1 MSGSAADPPPPDR
14 LAGVFSVSSVR
25 RTGGTVQY
33 IGDPLVPPAAAVEQ
47 LRPVFRQR
55 GYDVRLE
62 ELGPEPTD
70 SAAATSNGGATVVGG
85 PGVDDSITAAGGALD
100 ARPNRYALVAEPA
113 ETDTG
118 DVPWLNIGLLLA
130 TIASTLYV
138 GASAWYY
145 IPVAEDPL
153 RVFEAWPFAV
163 AMLGVLGIHEL
174 GHYAA
179 ARYHGVDVTL
189 PYFIPFPS
197 YLGTMGAVINIRG
210 RIPDRT
216 ALFDIGVAGP
226 LAGLVA
232 TTVVTVIGLS
242 IDPITVPERVANSD
256 TGVIITFNYPLLF
269 QALEALVNALGLGS
283 EVGSG
288 ESVHPIVFAGWAG
301 MFFTF
306 LNLLPVGQL
315 DGGHIVRS
323 IVGQRQETV
332 AAAVP
337 GALFALAGYLYFTR
351 DPPPVGFGVW
361 GLWVFWG
368 LFATGL
374 AYAGPARPTVDA
386 PLDRRRALLG
396 LFTFL
401 LGLACFTPVPFE
413 ISAV

>member
-1 MSGSAADPPPPDR
+1 MSGSAADPPSPDR

-25 RTGGTVQY
+25 RVDGTVQY
-33 IGDPLVPPAAAVEQ
+33 IGDPLVPPAAVTEQ
-47 LRPVFRQR
+47 LRPVFRQC
-55 GYDVRLE
+55 GYDIRLE
-62 ELGPEPTD
+62 ELGP
-70 SAAATSNGGATVVGG
+70 ASNGATTVVGG
-85 PGVDDSITAAGGALD
+85 PGDSDSITAPSSAPHAGRD
-100 ARPNRYALVAEPA
+100 QYALVAEPLN
-113 ETDTG
+113 TDTG
-118 DVPWLNIGLLLA
+118 VPWLNIGLLLA

-153 RVFEAWPFAV
+153 RVFEAWPFMV

-232 TTVVTVIGLS
+232 TTIVTVIGLS

-269 QALEALVNALGLGS
+269 QALEALVNAVGLES
-283 EVGSG
+283 EIGPG

-374 AYAGPARPTVDA
+374 AYAGPARPTVDTT
-386 PLDRRRALLG
+386 LDRQRTLLG

-413 ISAV
+413 ISAI

>member
-1 MSGSAADPPPPDR
+1 MSGSADPPSPDR
-14 LAGVFSVSSVR
+14 LAGVFSVSSMR
-25 RTGGTVQY
+25 RTDGSVQY
-33 IGDPLVPPAAAVEQ
+33 LGDPIVPPAAAVEQ
-47 LRPVFRQR
+47 LRPLFRQR

-62 ELGPEPTD
+62 ELGPESGDT
-70 SAAATSNGGATVVGG
+70 AATTSNGGTTVVGG
-85 PGVDDSITAAGGALD
+85 PAVDDSMTATGGALN
-100 ARPNRYALVAEPA
+100 ARPNQYALIAEPA
-113 ETDTG
+113 DTDTG
-118 DVPWLNIGLLLA
+118 GIPWLNIGLLFA

-153 RVFEAWPFAV
+153 RIFEAWPFVV

-197 YLGTMGAVINIRG
+197 FLGTMGAVINIRG

-232 TTVVTVIGLS
+232 TTIVTVIGLS
-242 IDPITVPERVANSD
+242 IDPITVPERVASSD

-269 QALEALVNALGLGS
+269 QALEALVNTLGLGT
-283 EVGSG
+283 EVGPG

-374 AYAGPARPTVDA
+374 AYAGPARPTVDTE
-386 PLDRRRALLG
+386 LDRRRALLG

-413 ISAV
+413 ISAI

>member
-1 MSGSAADPPPPDR
+1 MSGSAADPPSPDR

-25 RTGGTVQY
+25 RTDGTVQY
-33 IGDPLVPPAAAVEQ
+33 LGNPLVPPDAVAEQ

-62 ELGPEPTD
+62 ELGPE
-70 SAAATSNGGATVVGG
+70 SATETTVTSNGGTTVVDD
-85 PGVDDSITAAGGALD
+85 PGANDSIAPGGAVNT
-100 ARPNRYALVAEPA
+100 RPGQYALVAEPVG
-113 ETDTG
+113 TDTG
-118 DVPWLNIGLLLA
+118 GVPWLNIGLLLA

-145 IPVAEDPL
+145 IPVAENPL
-153 RVFEAWPFAV
+153 RVFEAWPFMV

-232 TTVVTVIGLS
+232 TTIVTVIGLS

-269 QALEALVNALGLGS
+269 QALEALVNALGLGT
-283 EVGSG
+283 EVGPG

-323 IVGQRQETV
+323 IVGRRQETI

-374 AYAGPARPTVDA
+374 AYAGPARPTVDTT
-386 PLDRRRALLG
+386 LDRRRALLG

-401 LGLACFTPVPFE
+401 LGIACFTPVPFE

>member
-1 MSGSAADPPPPDR
+1 MSGPAGDPPSPDQ
-14 LAGVFSVSSVR
+14 LAGAFAVS
-25 RTGGTVQY
+25 TVQQTGQTVRY
-33 IGDPLVPPAAAVEQ
+33 VGDPLVPPDAVVEQ

-62 ELGPEPTD
+62 GLGSE
-70 SAAATSNGGATVVGG
+70 SAGVTAASNGGTAVEGPSVDGSISVPGG
-85 PGVDDSITAAGGALD
+85 SPNT
-100 ARPNRYALVAEPA
+100 RPDQYELVAEPID
-113 ETDTG
+113 TDTG
-118 DVPWLNIGLLLA
+118 GVPWLNIGLLLA

-145 IPVAEDPL
+145 IPVAENPL
-153 RVFEAWPFAV
+153 RIFEAWPFVV

-269 QALEALVNALGLGS
+269 QALEGLVNALGLGT
-283 EVGSG
+283 EIGPG

-315 DGGHIVRS
+315 DGGHIVRA

-386 PLDRRRALLG
+386 ALDRQRRLLG
-396 LFTFL
+396 LFTLL

-413 ISAV
+413 ISAI

>member
-1 MSGSAADPPPPDR
+1 MSGSADDPPSPDR

-25 RTGGTVQY
+25 RGDGTVQY
-33 IGDPLVPPAAAVEQ
+33 IGDPLVSPAAVTEQ
-47 LRPVFRQR
+47 LRPVFRQQ

-62 ELGPEPTD
+62 ELGP
-70 SAAATSNGGATVVGG
+70 ASNGGTTVVGG
-85 PGVDDSITAAGGALD
+85 PGDSDSITTPSDALHAGRD
-100 ARPNRYALVAEPA
+100 RYALVAEPID
-113 ETDTG
+113 TDTG
-118 DVPWLNIGLLLA
+118 VPWLNIGLLLA

-145 IPVAEDPL
+145 IPVAEAPL

-232 TTVVTVIGLS
+232 TTIVTIIGLS

-269 QALEALVNALGLGS
+269 QALEALVDALGLGT
-283 EVGSG
+283 EIGPG

-374 AYAGPARPTVDA
+374 AYAGPARPTVDTT
-386 PLDRRRALLG
+386 LDRRRTLLG
-396 LFTFL
+396 LLTFL

-413 ISAV
+413 ISAI

>member
-1 MSGSAADPPPPDR
+1 MSGSADDPPSPDR

-25 RTGGTVQY
+25 RGDGTVQY
-33 IGDPLVPPAAAVEQ
+33 IGDPLVPPAAVTEE
-47 LRPVFRQR
+47 LRPVFRQQ

-62 ELGPEPTD
+62 ELGP
-70 SAAATSNGGATVVGG
+70 ASNGGTTVVGG
-85 PGVDDSITAAGGALD
+85 PGDSDSITALSDALHAGRD
-100 ARPNRYALVAEPA
+100 QYALVAEPID
-113 ETDTG
+113 TDTG
-118 DVPWLNIGLLLA
+118 LPWLNIGLLLA

-145 IPVAEDPL
+145 IPVAEAPL

-232 TTVVTVIGLS
+232 TTIVTIIGLS

-269 QALEALVNALGLGS
+269 QALEALVDALGLGT
-283 EVGSG
+283 EIGPG

-374 AYAGPARPTVDA
+374 AYAGPARPTVDTT
-386 PLDRRRALLG
+386 LDRRRTLLG
-396 LFTFL
+396 LLTFL

-413 ISAV
+413 ISAI

>member
-1 MSGSAADPPPPDR
+1 MSGPAVDPPSPDR

-25 RTGGTVQY
+25 RTGETVQY
-33 IGDPLVPPAAAVEQ
+33 IGDPLVPPDAVAEQ
-47 LRPVFRQR
+47 VRPVFRQQ

-62 ELGPEPTD
+62 TLGP
-70 SAAATSNGGATVVGG
+70 ASNGGTTVVGG
-85 PGVDDSITAAGGALD
+85 QGDSDPITAAGGALH
-100 ARPNRYALVAEPA
+100 ARDQYALVAEPV
-113 ETDTG
+113 ETDPG
-118 DVPWLNIGLLLA
+118 IPWLNIGLLLA

-145 IPVAEDPL
+145 IPVARAPL
-153 RVFEAWPFAV
+153 RIFEAWPFAV

-232 TTVVTVIGLS
+232 TTVVTLIGLS

-256 TGVIITFNYPLLF
+256 TGVVITFNYPLLF
-269 QALEALVNALGLGS
+269 QALEGLVNTLGFGS
-283 EVGSG
+283 EVGPG

-386 PLDRRRALLG
+386 ALDRRRTLLG
-396 LFTFL
+396 LLTFL

-413 ISAV
+413 ISAI

>member
-1 MSGSAADPPPPDR
+1 MSGSAADPPSPDR

-25 RTGGTVQY
+25 QTDGTVQY
-33 IGDPLVPPAAAVEQ
+33 LGNPLVPPDAVAEQ

-62 ELGPEPTD
+62 ELGPE
-70 SAAATSNGGATVVGG
+70 SATGTTVTSNGGTTVVDD
-85 PGVDDSITAAGGALD
+85 PGANDSIAPGGAVNT
-100 ARPNRYALVAEPA
+100 RPGQYALVAEPVG
-113 ETDTG
+113 TDTG
-118 DVPWLNIGLLLA
+118 GVPWLNIGLLLA

-145 IPVAEDPL
+145 IPVAENPL
-153 RVFEAWPFAV
+153 RVFEAWPFMV

-232 TTVVTVIGLS
+232 TTIVTVIGLS

-269 QALEALVNALGLGS
+269 QALEALVNALGLGT
-283 EVGSG
+283 EVGPG

-323 IVGQRQETV
+323 IVGRRQETI

-374 AYAGPARPTVDA
+374 AYAGPARPTVDTT
-386 PLDRRRALLG
+386 LDRRRALLG

-401 LGLACFTPVPFE
+401 LGIACFTPVPFE

>member
-1 MSGSAADPPPPDR
+1 MSGSADDPPSPDR

-25 RTGGTVQY
+25 RGDGTVQY
-33 IGDPLVPPAAAVEQ
+33 IGDPLVSPAAVTEE
-47 LRPVFRQR
+47 LRPVFRQQ

-62 ELGPEPTD
+62 ELGP
-70 SAAATSNGGATVVGG
+70 ASNGGTTVVGG
-85 PGVDDSITAAGGALD
+85 PGDSDSITAPSDALHAGRD
-100 ARPNRYALVAEPA
+100 QYALVAEPID
-113 ETDTG
+113 TDTG
-118 DVPWLNIGLLLA
+118 VPWLNIGLLLA

-145 IPVAEDPL
+145 IPVAEAPL

-232 TTVVTVIGLS
+232 TTIVTVIGLS

-269 QALEALVNALGLGS
+269 QALEALVDALGLGT
-283 EVGSG
+283 EIGPG

-374 AYAGPARPTVDA
+374 AYAGPARPTVDTT
-386 PLDRRRALLG
+386 LDRRRTLLG

-413 ISAV
+413 ISAI

>member
-1 MSGSAADPPPPDR
+1 MSGSAADPPSPDR

-25 RTGGTVQY
+25 RTDGTVQY
-33 IGDPLVPPAAAVEQ
+33 LGNPLVPPDAVAEQ

-62 ELGPEPTD
+62 ELGPE
-70 SAAATSNGGATVVGG
+70 SATGTTVTSNGGTTVVDD
-85 PGVDDSITAAGGALD
+85 PGANDSIAPGGAVNT
-100 ARPNRYALVAEPA
+100 RPGQYALVAEPVG
-113 ETDTG
+113 TDTG
-118 DVPWLNIGLLLA
+118 GVPWLNIGLLLA

-145 IPVAEDPL
+145 IPVAENPL
-153 RVFEAWPFAV
+153 RVFEAWPFMV

-232 TTVVTVIGLS
+232 TTIVTVIGLS

-269 QALEALVNALGLGS
+269 QALEALVNALGLGT
-283 EVGSG
+283 EVGPG

-323 IVGQRQETV
+323 IVGRRQETI

-374 AYAGPARPTVDA
+374 AYAGPARPTVDTT
-386 PLDRRRALLG
+386 LDRRRALLG

-401 LGLACFTPVPFE
+401 LGIACFTPVPFE

>member
-1 MSGSAADPPPPDR
+1 
-14 LAGVFSVSSVR
+14 VQQ
-25 RTGGTVQY
+25 TGGTVRY
-33 IGDPLVPPAAAVEQ
+33 VGDPLVPPDAVVEQ

-55 GYDVRLE
+55 GYELRLE
-62 ELGPEPTD
+62 GLGSESP
-70 SAAATSNGGATVVGG
+70 AASNGGTAVGG
-85 PGVDDSITAAGGALD
+85 PAVDGSITVSGGPAN
-100 ARPNRYALVAEPA
+100 ARPNQYELVAEPLD
-113 ETDTG
+113 TDTG
-118 DVPWLNIGLLLA
+118 GVPWLNIGLLLA

-153 RVFEAWPFAV
+153 RIFEAWPFVV

-232 TTVVTVIGLS
+232 TTIVTVIGLS

-269 QALEALVNALGLGS
+269 QALEGLVNALGVGT
-283 EVGSG
+283 EVGPG

-315 DGGHIVRS
+315 DGGHIVRA

-386 PLDRRRALLG
+386 PLDRRRTLLG

-413 ISAV
+413 ISAI

>member
-1 MSGSAADPPPPDR
+1 MSGSAADPPSPDR

-25 RTGGTVQY
+25 RVDGTVQY
-33 IGDPLVPPAAAVEQ
+33 IGDPLVPPAAVAEQ
-47 LRPVFRQR
+47 LRPVFRQQ

-62 ELGPEPTD
+62 ELGLESAAT
-70 SAAATSNGGATVVGG
+70 AAATSNGGTTVVG
-85 PGVDDSITAAGGALD
+85 DLD
-100 ARPNRYALVAEPA
+100 ADDPITPNGSLNARQNQYALIAEPMD
-113 ETDTG
+113 TDSG
-118 DVPWLNIGLLLA
+118 VPWLNIGLLLA

-138 GASAWYY
+138 GATAWYY

-153 RVFEAWPFAV
+153 RVFEAWPFVV

-232 TTVVTVIGLS
+232 TTIVTVIGLS

-269 QALEALVNALGLGS
+269 QTLEALVNALGLGT
-283 EVGSG
+283 EVGPG

-351 DPPPVGFGVW
+351 DPPPIGFGVW

-374 AYAGPARPTVDA
+374 AYAGPARPTVDTT
-386 PLDRRRALLG
+386 LDRRRTLLG
-396 LFTFL
+396 VFTFL

-413 ISAV
+413 ISAI

>member
-1 MSGSAADPPPPDR
+1 MSGPTGDPPSPDQ
-14 LAGVFSVSSVR
+14 LAGVFRVSSVQ
-25 RTGGTVQY
+25 RTGAAVRY
-33 IGDPLVPPAAAVEQ
+33 IGDPLVPPDAVIEQ
-47 LRPVFRQR
+47 LRPMFRQK

-62 ELGPEPTD
+62 GLSAGPADGAGP
-70 SAAATSNGGATVVGG
+70 ASNGGTELVGTPATDGPVTVSGG
-85 PGVDDSITAAGGALD
+85 STN
-100 ARPNRYALVAEPA
+100 ARQYALVAEP
-113 ETDTG
+113 TDTG
-118 DVPWLNIGLLLA
+118 HDGVPWLNVVLLLA

-138 GASAWYY
+138 GASRWYY
-145 IPVAEDPL
+145 LPVTEQPL
-153 RVFEAWPFAV
+153 RIFEAWPFVV

-197 YLGTMGAVINIRG
+197 LLGTMGAVINIRG
-210 RIPDRT
+210 QIPDRE

-232 TTVVTVIGLS
+232 TAIVTVIGLS
-242 IDPITVPERVANSD
+242 MDPITVPERIASSD
-256 TGVIITFNYPLLF
+256 AGVVIAFNYPLLF
-269 QALEALVNALGLGS
+269 QALEALVNALGLGT
-283 EVGSG
+283 EVGPG
-288 ESVHPIVFAGWAG
+288 ESIHPIVFAGWAG

-315 DGGHIVRS
+315 DGGHIVRA

-351 DPPPVGFGVW
+351 DPPPVGVGVW

-368 LFATGL
+368 LFTIGL
-374 AYAGPARPTVDA
+374 AYAGPARPIVDA
-386 PLDRRRALLG
+386 ELDRQRTLLG
-396 LFTFL
+396 LFTFA
-401 LGLACFTPVPFE
+401 LGLACFTPIPFE
-413 ISAV
+413 ITAL

>member
-1 MSGSAADPPPPDR
+1 MSGSAADPPSPDR

-25 RTGGTVQY
+25 RVDGTVKY
-33 IGDPLVPPAAAVEQ
+33 IGDPLVPPAAVAEQ
-47 LRPVFRQR
+47 LRPVFRQQ

-62 ELGPEPTD
+62 ELGPE
-70 SAAATSNGGATVVGG
+70 SAAGATATSNGGATVVDDLGA
-85 PGVDDSITAAGGALD
+85 DDSITPGGTLN
-100 ARPNRYALVAEPA
+100 ARSTQYALVAEPVS
-113 ETDTG
+113 TDTG
-118 DVPWLNIGLLLA
+118 GVPWLNIGLLLA

-145 IPVAEDPL
+145 IPVAENPL
-153 RVFEAWPFAV
+153 RVFEAWPFVV

-232 TTVVTVIGLS
+232 TTIVTVIGLS
-242 IDPITVPERVANSD
+242 IDPITVPERVANSG
-256 TGVIITFNYPLLF
+256 TGIIITFNYPLLF
-269 QALEALVNALGLGS
+269 QALEALVNTLGLGT
-283 EVGSG
+283 EVGPG

-323 IVGQRQETV
+323 IVGRRQETI

-374 AYAGPARPTVDA
+374 AYAGPARPTVDTT
-386 PLDRRRALLG
+386 LDRRRALLG
-396 LFTFL
+396 LLTFL

>member
-1 MSGSAADPPPPDR
+1 MSGPGGDPPSPDQ
-14 LAGVFSVSSVR
+14 LAGVFAVSAVQQTGQTVR
-25 RTGGTVQY
+25 YV
-33 IGDPLVPPAAAVEQ
+33 GDPLMPPDAVVEQ

-62 ELGPEPTD
+62 GLGSD
-70 SAAATSNGGATVVGG
+70 SAGATAARNGGTGVEG
-85 PGVDDSITAAGGALD
+85 PSVDGSISVSGRSSHG
-100 ARPNRYALVAEPA
+100 RPDQYELIAEPVDA
-113 ETDTG
+113 DTG
-118 DVPWLNIGLLLA
+118 GVPWLNIGLLLA

-145 IPVAEDPL
+145 IPVAEDPI
-153 RVFEAWPFAV
+153 RIFEAWPFVV

-216 ALFDIGVAGP
+216 ALFDIGVSGP

-269 QALEALVNALGLGS
+269 QALEALVNALGLGT
-283 EVGSG
+283 EVGPG

-386 PLDRRRALLG
+386 TLDRRRTLLG
-396 LFTFL
+396 LFTLL

-413 ISAV
+413 ISAI

>member
-1 MSGSAADPPPPDR
+1 MSGSAADPPSPDR

-25 RTGGTVQY
+25 RTDGTVQY
-33 IGDPLVPPAAAVEQ
+33 LGNPLVPPDAVAEQ

-62 ELGPEPTD
+62 ELGPE
-70 SAAATSNGGATVVGG
+70 SATGTTVTSNGGTTVVDD
-85 PGVDDSITAAGGALD
+85 PGANDSIAPGGAVNT
-100 ARPNRYALVAEPA
+100 RPGQYALVAEPVG
-113 ETDTG
+113 TDTG
-118 DVPWLNIGLLLA
+118 GVPWLNIGLLLA

-145 IPVAEDPL
+145 IPVAENPL
-153 RVFEAWPFAV
+153 RVFEAWPFMV

-232 TTVVTVIGLS
+232 TTIVTVIGLS

-269 QALEALVNALGLGS
+269 QALEALVNALGLGT
-283 EVGSG
+283 EVGPG

-323 IVGQRQETV
+323 IVGRRQETI

-374 AYAGPARPTVDA
+374 AYAGPARPTVDTT
-386 PLDRRRALLG
+386 LDRWRALLG

-401 LGLACFTPVPFE
+401 LGIACFTPVPFE

>member
-1 MSGSAADPPPPDR
+1 MSGSADDPPSPDR

-25 RTGGTVQY
+25 REDGTVQY
-33 IGDPLVPPAAAVEQ
+33 IGDPLVPPAAVTEQ
-47 LRPVFRQR
+47 LRPVFRQQ

-62 ELGPEPTD
+62 ELGPK
-70 SAAATSNGGATVVGG
+70 SAVTAATTSTGGTAVVSPGGDDTGSGG
-85 PGVDDSITAAGGALD
+85 PLGA
-100 ARPNRYALVAEPA
+100 RRNQYALIAEPI
-113 ETDTG
+113 DRDVG
-118 DVPWLNIGLLLA
+118 VPWLNIGLLLA

-145 IPVAEDPL
+145 IPVAETPF
-153 RVFEAWPFAV
+153 RIFEAWPFVV

-232 TTVVTVIGLS
+232 TTIVTVIGLS

-269 QALEALVNALGLGS
+269 QALEALVNALGLGT
-283 EVGSG
+283 EVGPG

-374 AYAGPARPTVDA
+374 AYAGPARPTVDTT
-386 PLDRRRALLG
+386 LDRRRTLLG

-413 ISAV
+413 ISAI

>member
-1 MSGSAADPPPPDR
+1 MSGSAADPPSPDR

-25 RTGGTVQY
+25 RADETVQY
-33 IGDPLVPPAAAVEQ
+33 IGDPLVPPDAVVEQ

-62 ELGPEPTD
+62 ELGPG
-70 SAAATSNGGATVVGG
+70 SAAAATATSNGGTTVGGG
-85 PGVDDSITAAGGALD
+85 PGADDSITPDGALN
-100 ARPNRYALVAEPA
+100 ARPSQYALVAEPVG
-113 ETDTG
+113 TDSG
-118 DVPWLNIGLLLA
+118 GVPWLNIGLLLA

-145 IPVAEDPL
+145 IPVAENPL
-153 RVFEAWPFAV
+153 RVFEAWPFVV

-232 TTVVTVIGLS
+232 TTIVTVIGLS
-242 IDPITVPERVANSD
+242 LDPITVPERVANSD
-256 TGVIITFNYPLLF
+256 TGIIITFNYPLLF
-269 QALEALVNALGLGS
+269 QALEALVNTLGLGT
-283 EVGSG
+283 EVGPG

-323 IVGQRQETV
+323 IVGQRQETI

-386 PLDRRRALLG
+386 TLDRRRALLG
-396 LFTFL
+396 LLTFL

>member
-1 MSGSAADPPPPDR
+1 MSGPAADPPSPDR
-14 LAGVFSVSSVR
+14 LAGVFAVSSVQR
-25 RTGGTVQY
+25 MDGTVQY
-33 IGDPLVPPAAAVEQ
+33 LGEPLVPPGAVVEQ
-47 LRPVFRQR
+47 LGPVFRQR

-62 ELGPEPTD
+62 ELGPESAD
-70 SAAATSNGGATVVGG
+70 SAAATSNGGTTVAGG
-85 PGVDDSITAAGGALD
+85 PGVDDSITAAGGPLNAG
-100 ARPNRYALVAEPA
+100 PNRYALVAEPA

-118 DVPWLNIGLLLA
+118 GIPWLNIGLLLA

-153 RVFEAWPFAV
+153 RIFEAWPFVV

-269 QALEALVNALGLGS
+269 QALEALVNTLGLGT
-283 EVGSG
+283 EVGPG

-386 PLDRRRALLG
+386 PLDRQRMLLG

-401 LGLACFTPVPFE
+401 LGLGCFTPVPFE
-413 ISAV
+413 ISAI

>member
-1 MSGSAADPPPPDR
+1 MSGSAADPPSPDR

-25 RTGGTVQY
+25 RMDGTVQY
-33 IGDPLVPPAAAVEQ
+33 IGDPLVPPDAVAEQ

-62 ELGPEPTD
+62 ELGPESAAT
-70 SAAATSNGGATVVGG
+70 AAATSNGGTTVVGD
-85 PGVDDSITAAGGALD
+85 PDANDPITPNGSLNARQNQYALIAEPMNADAGG
-100 ARPNRYALVAEPA
+100 
-113 ETDTG
+113 
-118 DVPWLNIGLLLA
+118 VPWLNIGLLLA

-138 GASAWYY
+138 GATAWYY
-145 IPVAEDPL
+145 IPVAENPL
-153 RVFEAWPFAV
+153 RVFEAWPFVV

-210 RIPDRT
+210 RIPNRT

-232 TTVVTVIGLS
+232 TTIVTVIGLS

-269 QALEALVNALGLGS
+269 QTLEALVNTLGLGT
-283 EVGSG
+283 EVGPG

-374 AYAGPARPTVDA
+374 AYAGPARPTVDTT
-386 PLDRRRALLG
+386 LDRRRTLLG
-396 LFTFL
+396 VVTFL

-413 ISAV
+413 ISAI

>member
-1 MSGSAADPPPPDR
+1 MSGSAADPPSPDR

-25 RTGGTVQY
+25 RVDGTVQY
-33 IGDPLVPPAAAVEQ
+33 IGDPLVPPAAVAEQ
-47 LRPVFRQR
+47 LRPVFRQQ

-62 ELGPEPTD
+62 ELGPE
-70 SAAATSNGGATVVGG
+70 SATGTTVTSNGGTTVVDD
-85 PGVDDSITAAGGALD
+85 PGANDPIAPGRAVNT
-100 ARPNRYALVAEPA
+100 RPGQYALVAEPVG
-113 ETDTG
+113 TDTG
-118 DVPWLNIGLLLA
+118 GVPWLNIGLLLA

-145 IPVAEDPL
+145 IPVAENPL
-153 RVFEAWPFAV
+153 RVFEAWPFMV

-232 TTVVTVIGLS
+232 TTIVTVIGLS
-242 IDPITVPERVANSD
+242 IDPITVPERVANSG
-256 TGVIITFNYPLLF
+256 TGIIITFNYPLLF
-269 QALEALVNALGLGS
+269 QALEALVNTLGLGT
-283 EVGSG
+283 EVGPG

-323 IVGQRQETV
+323 IVGRRQETI

-374 AYAGPARPTVDA
+374 AYAGPARPTVDTT
-386 PLDRRRALLG
+386 LDRRRALLG
-396 LFTFL
+396 LLTFL

>member
-1 MSGSAADPPPPDR
+1 MSGPAGDPPSPDQ
-14 LAGVFSVSSVR
+14 LAGVFAVSSVQQ
-25 RTGGTVQY
+25 TGSTVRY
-33 IGDPLVPPAAAVEQ
+33 VGDPLMPPDAVVEQ

-55 GYDVRLE
+55 GYELRLE
-62 ELGPEPTD
+62 GLGSESP
-70 SAAATSNGGATVVGG
+70 AVSNGGTAVSG
-85 PGVDDSITAAGGALD
+85 PGVDGSITVSGGSAN
-100 ARPNRYALVAEPA
+100 ARPNQYELIAEPVD
-113 ETDTG
+113 TDTG
-118 DVPWLNIGLLLA
+118 GVPWLNIGLLLA

-153 RVFEAWPFAV
+153 RIFEAWPFAV

-269 QALEALVNALGLGS
+269 QALEALVNTLGLGT
-283 EVGSG
+283 EVGPG

-386 PLDRRRALLG
+386 TLDRRRMLLG

-413 ISAV
+413 ISAI

>member
-1 MSGSAADPPPPDR
+1 MSGSAADPPSPDR

-25 RTGGTVQY
+25 RMDGTVQY

-62 ELGPEPTD
+62 ELGPESGD
-70 SAAATSNGGATVVGG
+70 AAATTSNGGTPIVGG
-85 PGVDDSITAAGGALD
+85 QSVDDSITAAGGPLN

-113 ETDTG
+113 DTG
-118 DVPWLNIGLLLA
+118 TGGVPWLNIGLLLA

-153 RVFEAWPFAV
+153 RVFEAWPFVV

-210 RIPDRT
+210 RIPDRR

-232 TTVVTVIGLS
+232 TVVVTAIGVTLPPVEVTRG
-242 IDPITVPERVANSD
+242 IVTNIEL
-256 TGVIITFNYPLLF
+256 GYPLLL
-269 QALEALVNALGLGS
+269 QGIAAVMGEQLEYANPQLLPNPVVIGGW
-283 EVGSG
+283 VGAF
-288 ESVHPIVFAGWAG
+288 V
-301 MFFTF
+301 TF

-315 DGGHIVRS
+315 DGSHVARS
-323 IVGQRQETV
+323 LFGDRLSLVQL
-332 AAAVP
+332 AVP
-337 GALFALAGYLYFTR
+337 VALFGLAGYLVAFEGGR
-351 DPPPVGFGVW
+351 AA
-361 GLWVFWG
+361 GLWAFWG
-368 LFATGL
+368 ILALVFGRLGSAT
-374 AYAGPARPTVDA
+374 
-386 PLDRRRALLG
+386 PLDETPLGPGRWAVGLL
-396 LFTFL
+396 TFV
-401 LGLACFTPVPFE
+401 LGMLCFVPVPLV
-413 ISAV
+413 ITM

>member
-1 MSGSAADPPPPDR
+1 MSGSAADPPSPDR

-25 RTGGTVQY
+25 RTDGTVQY
-33 IGDPLVPPAAAVEQ
+33 LGNPLLPPDAVAEQ

-62 ELGPEPTD
+62 ELGPE
-70 SAAATSNGGATVVGG
+70 SATETTVTSNGGTTVVDD
-85 PGVDDSITAAGGALD
+85 PGANDSIAPGGAVNT
-100 ARPNRYALVAEPA
+100 RPGQYALVAEPVG
-113 ETDTG
+113 TDTG
-118 DVPWLNIGLLLA
+118 GVPWLNIGLLLA

-145 IPVAEDPL
+145 IPVAENPL
-153 RVFEAWPFAV
+153 RVFEAWPFMV

-232 TTVVTVIGLS
+232 TTIVTVIGLS

-269 QALEALVNALGLGS
+269 QALEALVNALGLGT
-283 EVGSG
+283 EVGPG

-323 IVGQRQETV
+323 IVGRRQETI

-374 AYAGPARPTVDA
+374 AYAGPARPTVDTT
-386 PLDRRRALLG
+386 LDRRRALLG

-401 LGLACFTPVPFE
+401 LGIACFTPVPFE

>member
-1 MSGSAADPPPPDR
+1 MSGPAGDPPSPDQ
-14 LAGVFSVSSVR
+14 LAGVFAVSSVQQ
-25 RTGGTVQY
+25 TGSTVRY
-33 IGDPLVPPAAAVEQ
+33 VGDPLMPPDAVVEQ

-55 GYDVRLE
+55 GYELRLE
-62 ELGPEPTD
+62 GLGSESP
-70 SAAATSNGGATVVGG
+70 AVSNGGTAVSG
-85 PGVDDSITAAGGALD
+85 PGVDGSITVSGGSAN
-100 ARPNRYALVAEPA
+100 ARPNQYELIAEPVD
-113 ETDTG
+113 TDTG
-118 DVPWLNIGLLLA
+118 GVPWLNIGLLLA

-153 RVFEAWPFAV
+153 RIFEAWPFAV

-269 QALEALVNALGLGS
+269 QALEALVNALGLGT
-283 EVGSG
+283 EVGPG

-386 PLDRRRALLG
+386 PLDRQRMLLG

-413 ISAV
+413 ISAI

>member
-1 MSGSAADPPPPDR
+1 MSGPAGDPPSPDQ
-14 LAGVFSVSSVR
+14 LAGVFAVSSVQQTD
-25 RTGGTVQY
+25 RTVRY
-33 IGDPLVPPAAAVEQ
+33 VGDPLVPPDAVVEQ

-62 ELGPEPTD
+62 GLGSESP
-70 SAAATSNGGATVVGG
+70 AASNGGTAVGG
-85 PGVDDSITAAGGALD
+85 TTVDGSITVSGRPAN
-100 ARPNRYALVAEPA
+100 ARPNQYELIAEPVD
-113 ETDTG
+113 TDTG
-118 DVPWLNIGLLLA
+118 GVPWLNIGLLLA

-153 RVFEAWPFAV
+153 RIFEAWPFVV

-269 QALEALVNALGLGS
+269 QALEGLVNALGLGT
-283 EVGSG
+283 EVGPG

-315 DGGHIVRS
+315 DGGHIVRA

-374 AYAGPARPTVDA
+374 AYAGPARPTVDTA
-386 PLDRRRALLG
+386 LDRQRRLLG
-396 LFTFL
+396 LFTLL

-413 ISAV
+413 ISAI